1 LAALF
6 RAIFE
11 DGVKGNEVHI
21 MDRRTLLALALTA
34 LVVIAFNLLY
44 LAPAQRAAYQ
54 KGQKAL
60 VAQRA
65 ADSLRAG
72 AGRVP
77 DTTGLAAPSSTEV
90 GVAVQ
95 GLGGETQGQLPGPGA
110 LPVGSFVNVMG
121 ATLQEV
127 KVETDLYEATFS
139 SRGGTLTGMKLKRFA
154 AGKGEPVNLVRD
166 IEKGEIGLIIQ
177 SQKGHLDLNSTVF
190 SVSDSLDAKTGRIE
204 KLTFLAVDKTGASV
218 RKTFGFRD
226 GSYVIGLEI
235 ELRGISSL
243 QEKLE
248 CLVGWSGGLSLTET
262 NMREELR
269 NISTVSLLGTEL
281 FRDHLGSFKKAASK
295 EHTGS
300 VKWTAVRSRY
310 FIAAFIPPEGSV
322 SKVIS
327 FGVPQDTLSGTRLA
341 VPVSASGVTQTTV
354 TLYLGP
360 IDLWKLKELGVGLE
374 RIVNMGWDWIR
385 PVSQVVLWFLVECHK
400 VIPNYGLVVILLS
413 ALTKILFWPL
423 TRSSTKSMRE
433 MQKLQP
439 EIQKL
444 REKLKKDPQRLNRE
458 IMGLYKKHKVNPLGG
473 CLPLLLQM
481 PVFIAL
487 YNVLMSSIEMRKAS
501 FVWWIN
507 DLSSADTV
515 AVISGTSIHV
525 LPLIMGIS
533 MFWQQKM
540 TPTDPRQA
548 AMAYFMPILMVVF
561 FYSLPS
567 GLVLYWTANNFMTI
581 AQQYITQR
589 GEKNKQALEPVVDE
603 KETQASKSST

>member
-1 LAALF
+1 
-6 RAIFE
+6 
-11 DGVKGNEVHI
+11 
-21 MDRRTLLALALTA
+21 MDRKTLLALALTA
-34 LVVIAFNLLY
+34 LVVILFQVLY
-44 LAPAQRAAYQ
+44 FAPTEREAYA
-54 KGQKAL
+54 KRQKAL
-60 VAQRA
+60 LAQKA
-65 ADSLRAG
+65 PDSLRAESG
-72 AGRVP
+72 GVS
-77 DTTGLAAPSSTEV
+77 DTAGLAAPSSTEIEAAAE
-90 GVAVQ
+90 GA
-95 GLGGETQGQLPGPGA
+95 GGETQGQPPGPGA
-110 LPVGSFVNVMG
+110 PPVGSFVNVTG
-121 ATLQEV
+121 ATLQEL

-139 SRGGTLTGMKLKRFA
+139 SRGGTLTGMKLKRFP

-166 IEKGEIGLIIQ
+166 VQKGEIGLIIK

-190 SVSDSLDAKTGRIE
+190 SVSDSVDAKTGRIS
-204 KLTFLAVDKTGASV
+204 KLTFLAIDKSGASV

-226 GSYVIGLEI
+226 GSYVIGLDI
-235 ELRGISSL
+235 ELRGISSQ

-262 NMREELR
+262 NMKEELR

-281 FRDHLGSFKKAASK
+281 FQDHLGSFKKAASK
-295 EHTGS
+295 EHSGNVN

-341 VPVSASGVTQTTV
+341 VPVSASGVTQTAIM
-354 TLYLGP
+354 LYLGP

-374 RIVNMGWDWIR
+374 RIVNMGWSWIR
-385 PVSQVVLWFLVECHK
+385 PVSQVILWFLVECHK
-400 VIPNYGLVVILLS
+400 VLPNYGLVVILLS
-413 ALTKILFWPL
+413 ALTKIVFWPL

-444 REKLKKDPQRLNRE
+444 REKFKKDPQRLNKE

-487 YNVLMSSIEMRKAS
+487 YNVLMSAIEMRKAN

-515 AVISGTSIHV
+515 AVVSGFSIHM

-548 AMAYFMPILMVVF
+548 AMTYFMPILMVLF

-581 AQQYITQR
+581 AQQYMMQR
-589 GEKNKQALEPVVDE
+589 SEKGKQTVEPVADE
-603 KETQASKSST
+603 KETQASKLSA

>member
-1 LAALF
+1 LTAVSG
-6 RAIFE
+6 E
-11 DGVKGNEVHI
+11 EVQGNEVHI
-21 MDRRTLLALALTA
+21 MDRRTLLALALAA
-34 LVVIAFNLLY
+34 LAVMLFQVLY
-44 LAPAQRAAYQ
+44 FAPAERAAYER
-54 KGQKAL
+54 KQKAL
-60 VAQRA
+60 LAQRA
-65 ADSLRAG
+65 ADSLRVESG
-72 AGRVP
+72 GVL
-77 DTTGLAAPSSTEV
+77 DTTALAVPSSTEV
-90 GVAVQ
+90 GVATE
-95 GLGGETQGQLPGPGA
+95 GLGPETQGQEPGTGTLPFGH
-110 LPVGSFVNVMG
+110 FVNVTG
-121 ATLQEV
+121 GTLQEV
-127 KVETDLYEATFS
+127 RVETDLYEATFS

-154 AGKGEPVNLVRD
+154 AGRQGEPVNLVRD
-166 IEKGEIGLIIQ
+166 PQKGEMGLIIK
-177 SQKGHLDLNSTVF
+177 SQKSHLDLTSTVF
-190 SVSDSLDAKTGRIE
+190 SVSDSVDAKTGRIS
-204 KLTFLAVDKTGASV
+204 KLTFLAVDGSGASA
-218 RKTFGFRD
+218 RKTFNFRD

-235 ELRGISSL
+235 ELRGISSQ
-243 QEKLE
+243 QERLE

-269 NISTVSLLGTEL
+269 NISTVSLLGTEV
-281 FRDHLGSFKKAASK
+281 FRDYLGSFKKAPIK
-295 EHTGS
+295 EHSGN

-327 FGVPQDTLSGTRLA
+327 FGDPQKNLSGARLA
-341 VPVSASGVTQTTV
+341 IPISAGGVTQTAL

-360 IDLWKLKELGVGLE
+360 IDLWKLKALGVGLD
-374 RIVNMGWDWIR
+374 RTVNMGWNWIR
-385 PVSQVVLWFLVECHK
+385 PVSQIVLWFLVECHK
-400 VIPNYGLVVILLS
+400 ALPNYGLVIILLS
-413 ALTKILFWPL
+413 ALTKILFYPL

-444 REKLKKDPQRLNRE
+444 REKFKKDPQRLNKE
-458 IMGLYKKHKVNPLGG
+458 VMGLYKKHKVNPLGG

-487 YNVLMSSIEMRKAS
+487 YNVLMSSIEMRKSS

-515 AVISGTSIHV
+515 AVVSGFSIHV
-525 LPLIMGIS
+525 LPLIMGVS

-548 AMAYFMPILMVVF
+548 AMTYFMPILMVVF

-581 AQQYITQR
+581 AQQYMMQR
-589 GEKNKQALEPVVDE
+589 GEKSKQALERVAGE
-603 KETQASKSST
+603 KETQESKSST

>member
-1 LAALF
+1 
-6 RAIFE
+6 
-11 DGVKGNEVHI
+11 

-34 LVVIAFNLLY
+34 LVVILFNLLY
-44 LAPAQRAAYQ
+44 LAPAQRRAYQ
-54 KGQKAL
+54 KGQKSL

-65 ADSLRAG
+65 ADSLRAESSG
-72 AGRVP
+72 VSG
-77 DTTGLAAPSSTEV
+77 TTGLAAPSSTEV
-90 GVAVQ
+90 GVAPE
-95 GLGGETQGQLPGPGA
+95 GPGEETQGQLPAPGA
-110 LPVGSFVNVMG
+110 LPLGSFVNVTG

-127 KVETDLYEATFS
+127 RVETDLYEATFS

-166 IEKGEIGLIIQ
+166 GQKGEIGLIIR
-177 SQKGHLDLNSTVF
+177 SQKGRLDLNSTVF
-190 SVSDSLDAKTGRIE
+190 SASDSVDPKTGSVS
-204 KLTFLAVDKTGASV
+204 KLTFLAVDKTGASI
-218 RKTFGFRD
+218 RKTFSFRD
-226 GSYVIGLEI
+226 GNYVIGLEI
-235 ELRGISSL
+235 ELRGISSQ

-262 NMREELR
+262 NRREELR

-281 FRDHLGSFKKAASK
+281 FRDYLGSFRKAASK
-295 EHTGS
+295 EHSGS

-310 FIAAFIPPEGSV
+310 FIAAFIPPEGTV

-327 FGVPQDTLSGTRLA
+327 FGVPEKNLAGARL
-341 VPVSASGVTQTTV
+341 VIPVSASGVTQTAL

-360 IDLWKLKELGVGLE
+360 IDLWKLKELGVGLD
-374 RIVNMGWDWIR
+374 RIVNMGWNWIR
-385 PVSQVVLWFLVECHK
+385 PVSQIVLWFLVECHK

-444 REKLKKDPQRLNRE
+444 REKLKKDPQRLNKE
-458 IMGLYKKHKVNPLGG
+458 VMGLYKKHKVNPLGG

-515 AVISGTSIHV
+515 AVVSGSSIHV
-525 LPLIMGIS
+525 LPLIMGVS

-548 AMAYFMPILMVVF
+548 AMTYFMPILMVVF

-581 AQQYITQR
+581 AQQYIMQR
-589 GEKNKQALEPVVDE
+589 GEKSKKALELVAEE
-603 KETQASKSST
+603 KETQTSKSST

>member
-1 LAALF
+1 
-6 RAIFE
+6 
-11 DGVKGNEVHI
+11 
-21 MDRRTLLALALTA
+21 
-34 LVVIAFNLLY
+34 
-44 LAPAQRAAYQ
+44 
-54 KGQKAL
+54 
-60 VAQRA
+60 
-65 ADSLRAG
+65 
-72 AGRVP
+72 
-77 DTTGLAAPSSTEV
+77 
-90 GVAVQ
+90 
-95 GLGGETQGQLPGPGA
+95 
-110 LPVGSFVNVMG
+110 
-121 ATLQEV
+121 
-127 KVETDLYEATFS
+127 
-139 SRGGTLTGMKLKRFA
+139 
-154 AGKGEPVNLVRD
+154 
-166 IEKGEIGLIIQ
+166 
-177 SQKGHLDLNSTVF
+177 
-190 SVSDSLDAKTGRIE
+190 
-204 KLTFLAVDKTGASV
+204 
-218 RKTFGFRD
+218 
-226 GSYVIGLEI
+226 
-235 ELRGISSL
+235 
-243 QEKLE
+243 
-248 CLVGWSGGLSLTET
+248 
-262 NMREELR
+262 
-269 NISTVSLLGTEL
+269 
-281 FRDHLGSFKKAASK
+281 
-295 EHTGS
+295 
-300 VKWTAVRSRY
+300 
-310 FIAAFIPPEGSV
+310 
-322 SKVIS
+322 
-327 FGVPQDTLSGTRLA
+327 
-341 VPVSASGVTQTTV
+341 
-354 TLYLGP
+354 
-360 IDLWKLKELGVGLE
+360 
-374 RIVNMGWDWIR
+374 MGWDWIR
-385 PVSQVVLWFLVECHK
+385 PVSQGVLWFLVECHK

-581 AQQYITQR
+581 AQQYMTQR
-589 GEKNKQALEPVVDE
+589 EEKNKQALEPVVDE

>member
-1 LAALF
+1 
-6 RAIFE
+6 
-11 DGVKGNEVHI
+11 
-21 MDRRTLLALALTA
+21 MDRKTLLALALTA
-34 LVVIAFNLLY
+34 LVVILFQVLY
-44 LAPAQRAAYQ
+44 FAPTEREAYA
-54 KGQKAL
+54 KRQKAL
-60 VAQRA
+60 LAQKA
-65 ADSLRAG
+65 PDSLRAESG
-72 AGRVP
+72 GVS
-77 DTTGLAAPSSTEV
+77 DTAGLAAPSSTEIEAAAE
-90 GVAVQ
+90 GA
-95 GLGGETQGQLPGPGA
+95 GGETQGQPPGPGA
-110 LPVGSFVNVMG
+110 PPVGSFVNVTG
-121 ATLQEV
+121 ATLQEL

-139 SRGGTLTGMKLKRFA
+139 SRGGTLTGMKLKRFP

-166 IEKGEIGLIIQ
+166 VQKGEIGLIIK

-190 SVSDSLDAKTGRIE
+190 SVSDSVDAKTGRIS
-204 KLTFLAVDKTGASV
+204 KLTFLAIDKSGASV

-226 GSYVIGLEI
+226 GSYVIGLDI
-235 ELRGISSL
+235 ELRGISSQ

-262 NMREELR
+262 NMKEELR

-281 FRDHLGSFKKAASK
+281 FQDHLGSFKKAASK
-295 EHTGS
+295 EHSGNVN

-327 FGVPQDTLSGTRLA
+327 FGVPQDTLSGTRLV
-341 VPVSASGVTQTTV
+341 VPVSASGVTQTAIM
-354 TLYLGP
+354 LYLGP

-374 RIVNMGWDWIR
+374 RIVNMGWSWIR
-385 PVSQVVLWFLVECHK
+385 PVSQVILWFLVECHK
-400 VIPNYGLVVILLS
+400 VLPNYGLVVILLS
-413 ALTKILFWPL
+413 ALTKIVFWPL

-444 REKLKKDPQRLNRE
+444 REKFKKDPQRLNKE

-487 YNVLMSSIEMRKAS
+487 YNVLMSAIEMRKAN

-515 AVISGTSIHV
+515 AVVSGFSIHM

-548 AMAYFMPILMVVF
+548 AMTYFMPILMVLF

-581 AQQYITQR
+581 AQQYIMQK
-589 GEKNKQALEPVVDE
+589 GEKGKQAVEPVADE
-603 KETQASKSST
+603 KETQASKLSA

>member
-1 LAALF
+1 
-6 RAIFE
+6 
-11 DGVKGNEVHI
+11 
-21 MDRRTLLALALTA
+21 MDRKTLLALALTA
-34 LVVIAFNLLY
+34 LVVILFQVLY
-44 LAPAQRAAYQ
+44 FAPTEREAYA
-54 KGQKAL
+54 KRQKAL
-60 VAQRA
+60 LAQKA
-65 ADSLRAG
+65 PDSLRAESG
-72 AGRVP
+72 GVS
-77 DTTGLAAPSSTEV
+77 DTAGLAAPSSTEIGAAAE
-90 GVAVQ
+90 GV
-95 GLGGETQGQLPGPGA
+95 GGETQGQPPGPGA
-110 LPVGSFVNVMG
+110 PPVGSFVNVTG
-121 ATLQEV
+121 ATLQEL
-127 KVETDLYEATFS
+127 KVETDLYEAAFS
-139 SRGGTLTGMKLKRFA
+139 SRGGTLTGMKLKRFP

-166 IEKGEIGLIIQ
+166 VQKGEIGLIIK

-190 SVSDSLDAKTGRIE
+190 SVSDSVDAKTGRIS
-204 KLTFLAVDKTGASV
+204 KLTFLAIDKSGASV
-218 RKTFGFRD
+218 RKTFSFRD
-226 GSYVIGLEI
+226 GSYVIGLDI
-235 ELRGISSL
+235 ELRGISSQ

-262 NMREELR
+262 NMKEELR

-281 FRDHLGSFKKAASK
+281 FQDHLGSFKKAASK
-295 EHTGS
+295 EHSGN

-341 VPVSASGVTQTTV
+341 VPVSASGVTQTAI

-374 RIVNMGWDWIR
+374 RIVNMGWSWIR
-385 PVSQVVLWFLVECHK
+385 PVSQVILWFLVECHK
-400 VIPNYGLVVILLS
+400 VLPNYGLVVILLS

-444 REKLKKDPQRLNRE
+444 REKFKKDPQRLNKE

-487 YNVLMSSIEMRKAS
+487 YNVLMSSIEMRKAN

-515 AVISGTSIHV
+515 AVVSGFSIHM

-548 AMAYFMPILMVVF
+548 AMTYFMPVLMVLF

-581 AQQYITQR
+581 AQQYMMQR
-589 GEKNKQALEPVVDE
+589 SEKGKQTVEPVADE
-603 KETQASKSST
+603 KETQASKLSA